1 MKLVDRIIGITSII
15 IRQLLRDHRSGALI
29 FLAPIVVMSLIGF
42 SFQDQ
47 PIILN
52 RTAPAIIATMCL
64 VFVFMLTG
72 ISFLRERLSGTLDR
86 LLVTSTSKI
95 ELVFGYLI
103 GFLIFALIQSTI
115 ILFFTI
121 YVVGV
126 DYTGKITDA
135 FIILIVLTI
144 TSVSLGIFVSTFA
157 KNEFQV
163 IQFIPILIS
172 PQIFLSG
179 IFIPVE
185 QLPWYF
191 RPISN
196 IIPLTYANKS
206 LRNIMAGYKIED
218 VISELGILILF
229 AGILLILAILS
240 VRRN

>member
-1 MKLVDRIIGITSII
+1 M
-15 IRQLLRDHRSGALI
+15 
-29 FLAPIVVMSLIGF
+29 
-42 SFQDQ
+42 
-47 PIILN
+47 
-52 RTAPAIIATMCL
+52 
-64 VFVFMLTG
+64 
-72 ISFLRERLSGTLDR
+72 
-86 LLVTSTSKI
+86 
-95 ELVFGYLI
+95 
-103 GFLIFALIQSTI
+103 
-115 ILFFTI
+115 
-121 YVVGV
+121 GV

-163 IQFIPILIS
+163 TQFIPILIS